1 LSSQSTE
8 NISDLFQDVK
18 RFFTQQADLYGEE
31 FSFAATKTAPEP
43 ETLESLQLKTSRCKK
58 CALAISRNQV
68 VFGAGNPAAEI
79 MVVGEAPGEAE
90 DAQGIPFVGQAG
102 DLLTKILIAI
112 QFSRQD
118 VYITNILKCR
128 PPQNRDP
135 EATEM
140 SACVGYLWKQIDI
153 IKQRL
158 ILALGLF
165 AGQTLLSTKAP
176 LSALRGKIHE
186 KNGIYIV
193 VTYHP
198 AALLRNAEWK
208 RPTWEDVQ
216 LLRRKYD
223 ELTRTNR

>member
-1 LSSQSTE
+1 MNSQSTE
-8 NISDLFQDVK
+8 NINSLFQDVK
-18 RFFTQQADLYGEE
+18 QFFTQQAELYGED
-31 FSFAATKTAPEP
+31 FSFAAKKVTPEP
-43 ETLESLQLKTSRCKK
+43 ETLESLQLKAEHCKK
-58 CALAISRNQV
+58 CALGSTRNQI
-68 VFGAGNPAAEI
+68 VFGAGNPAAEL

-90 DAQGIPFVGQAG
+90 DTKGLPFVGPAG
-102 DLLTKILIAI
+102 ELLTKILVAI

-118 VYITNILKCR
+118 VYFTNILKCR

-135 EATEM
+135 ETTEIN
-140 SACVGYLWKQIDI
+140 ACVGYLWQQIDL
-153 IKQRL
+153 IKPRL

-186 KNGIYIV
+186 KKGIFIV

-216 LLRRKYD
+216 LLRRKYA
-223 ELTRTNR
+223 ELTRTNG